1 MTDDMRGY
9 CRYCYWNVNLPR
21 CKPEKMISLSGNCLE
36 WRLRKMT
43 DTEKTDEK
51 ARQLVAYQHDKEKRK
66 ASRDKR
72 KKQGGKGGA

>member
-21 CKPEKMISLSGNCLE
+21 CDTAKMISLSGNCSE
-36 WRLRKMT
+36 WRLRKMPEA
-43 DTEKTDEK
+43 EKANEK
-51 ARQLVAYQHDKEKRK
+51 ARQLVAYQHDREKRK
-66 ASRDKR
+66 ATRGKR